1 MKVLLDT
8 HVFLWWIMDD
18 PRLSAKAREMIA
30 APETIVYVSA
40 ATVWEIAVKSQI
52 GKLSLAQPVKQYIPT
67 QMTTNG
73 FIDLPITLDH
83 ALHIHSLPL
92 HHRDPFDRMLVAQ
105 SQLEDMPILSADPL
119 LSRYTVDI
127 IW

>member
-8 HVFLWWIMDD
+8 HAFLWWIMDN
-18 PRLSAKAREMIA
+18 PRLSARASNIIA

-40 ATVWEIAVKSQI
+40 ATAWEISVKSQI
-52 GKLSLAQPVKQYIPT
+52 GKLSLTQPVKQYIPT

-73 FIDLPITLDH
+73 FLDLPITVDH

-105 SQLEDMPILSADPL
+105 SQLEEMPILSADPL
-119 LSRYTVDI
+119 LSRYTVDV